1 MMKTLKGEKWSLSRK
16 WKELKRSDG
25 SWRFACGDVWRKGF
39 HRQYLPFSAKSSPV
53 LRWEL
58 DLDFLCL
65 PPWIWMDL
73 VPPLCCRW
81 HPSSACKSAG
91 FWFHLWPQLS
101 QLSQLWQLPSPV
113 KSDNVRWDPKLARYC
128 CHSKQK
134 RSSPNVYNTTA
145 VQG

>member
-1 MMKTLKGEKWSLSRK
+1 MKTLKEEKWLLSRK
-16 WKELKRSDG
+16 LKELKRSDG
-25 SWRFACGDVWRKGF
+25 SWRFAFGDVWKGF

-58 DLDFLCL
+58 DLDFP

-73 VPPLCCRW
+73 VPTLCRRW

-101 QLSQLWQLPSPV
+101 QLSQLAQQYSYCSCWVPSSQPQV
-113 KSDNVRWDPKLARYC
+113 DWRRRAATFDHRFLL
-128 CHSKQK
+128 Q
-134 RSSPNVYNTTA
+134 RSFLCFVLSF
-145 VQG
+145 